1 MEDEYLD
8 PIYEK
13 MRIRIQPSR
22 NIRFFKIENGMMIML
37 LLSDDGYGFDNW
49 CIFFFLIGTRSWP
62 LFSGTLTTVKNKRIN
77 VRVEKKVE
85 ELDGL
90 HKRHLSRPN
99 LDEDGGEETKIQK
112 LTQEAT
118 AVSFLF
124 LNF

>member
-1 MEDEYLD
+1 MVGS
-8 PIYEK
+8 PQATAISAK
-13 MRIRIQPSR
+13 
-22 NIRFFKIENGMMIML
+22 NIFI
-37 LLSDDGYGFDNW
+37 
-49 CIFFFLIGTRSWP
+49 
-62 LFSGTLTTVKNKRIN
+62 TTVKNKRIN